1 MPNGLPRG
9 DVSHNRAASSSNFV
23 FLEMFI
29 LRFSFSCYLEVKL
42 QLNTHRAD
50 SAIRQKLL
58 KATISFRKKFALMSK
73 YLPAGSKAQAK
84 VQRSGCQRAKI
95 FHYKKCCLYSM
106 MMCTSAKKQLMLLC
120 DLLEEDF
127 LSWLPSLVSCGTGA
141 FVLLSGPI
149 PTCGRADGSE
159 SAE

>member
-1 MPNGLPRG
+1 
-9 DVSHNRAASSSNFV
+9 
-23 FLEMFI
+23 
-29 LRFSFSCYLEVKL
+29 
-42 QLNTHRAD
+42 
-50 SAIRQKLL
+50 
-58 KATISFRKKFALMSK
+58 
-73 YLPAGSKAQAK
+73 
-84 VQRSGCQRAKI
+84 
-95 FHYKKCCLYSM
+95 M

-149 PTCGRADGSE
+149 LTCGRADGSK

>member
-29 LRFSFSCYLEVKL
+29 LRFSFSCYLEVTL

-58 KATISFRKKFALMSK
+58 KATISFRKKFKSLSTCQLGLRHRTK
-73 YLPAGSKAQAK
+73 YKGQDVSEPRFFITKKAI
-84 VQRSGCQRAKI
+84 C
-95 FHYKKCCLYSM
+95 
-106 MMCTSAKKQLMLLC
+106 
-120 DLLEEDF
+120 
-127 LSWLPSLVSCGTGA
+127 
-141 FVLLSGPI
+141 I
-149 PTCGRADGSE
+149 P
-159 SAE
+159 